1 MRRLFGRLRQAP
13 FNSALG
19 VCLPGTYPRIHCAKI
34 NHISSGQLLG
44 MLAGGGLA
52 TGATGAPVS

>member
-13 FNSALG
+13 YNSAPG
-19 VCLPGTYPRIHCAKI
+19 VLLAWDPPKNPLRQDPHT
-34 NHISSGQLLG
+34 SSGQLLG

-52 TGATGAPVS
+52 TGQLDRPV